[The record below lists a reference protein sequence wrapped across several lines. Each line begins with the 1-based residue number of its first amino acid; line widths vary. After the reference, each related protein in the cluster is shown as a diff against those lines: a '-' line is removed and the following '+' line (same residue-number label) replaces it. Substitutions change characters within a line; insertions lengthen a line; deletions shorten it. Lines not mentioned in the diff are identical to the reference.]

1 MGFFSQNMRSSH
13 TTCVLTLHSTSR
25 PTFCFDTD
33 ANEKLRQDF
42 MIKLLTAELLEMLK
56 AQDLR
61 QAMLQTLKVKM
72 ACLDHFDN
80 LRILKYAGGLEALL
94 SLQVPESIKILFGA
108 QITEVD
114 NGSYYYSYPS
124 DAPSTTS
131 APSPT
136 PARRKLSD
144 DSRRLVHHMKDNKNL
159 PRQLQF
165 DDVGGIVDDI
175 CYPNYNNGY
184 PYGNNGYPYGPRKLD
199 HEDGYRDYDDCDI
212 FQGFLEVAIDLVDGF
227 APTCDCCKKA
237 QEEAAAILPSVTNS
251 QLEGVMNIRDELL
264 KYDSYEEKLH

>member
-1 MGFFSQNMRSSH
+1 MRSSH

-80 LRILKYAGGLEALL
+80 LRLLKYAGGLEALL
-94 SLQVPESIKILFGA
+94 YLQVPESIKILFGA

-114 NGSYYYSYPS
+114 NGSYYYYYPS
-124 DAPSTTS
+124 EAPSVS
-131 APSPT
+131 NAPSPS

-165 DDVGGIVDDI
+165 SDVGDIVDDI
-175 CYPNYNNGY
+175 CFDDNYY
-184 PYGNNGYPYGPRKLD
+184 PYGNVNGGYPNG
-199 HEDGYRDYDDCDI
+199 GYPNGGLQDCDI
-212 FQGFLEVAIDLVDGF
+212 FQGFLQVAIDLVDGF

-264 KYDSYEEKLH
+264 KYDTYEDKLH